1 MSLADGKANLDMDKS
16 VEEVAAEQDKVSKV
30 KVETKIEVGTSSR
43 WPPNRTNQLLQLRDR
58 RGLRGLPCPR

>member
-1 MSLADGKANLDMDKS
+1 MSSADGKANLDVDKS

-43 WPPNRTNQLLQLRDR
+43 WPPNRTNRLL
-58 RGLRGLPCPR
+58 